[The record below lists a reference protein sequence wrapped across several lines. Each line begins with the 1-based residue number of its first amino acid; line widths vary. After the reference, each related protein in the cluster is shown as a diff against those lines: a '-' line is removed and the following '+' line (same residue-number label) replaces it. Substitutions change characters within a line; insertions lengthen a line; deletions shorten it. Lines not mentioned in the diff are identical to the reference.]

1 MTKYCPNCLSEYQN
15 SATIC
20 PDDQGVLS
28 SKRIKTTKVSSLI
41 NIYAA
46 ANVLEA
52 QRIVGDLEQEGITAA
67 FLENQ
72 ISQYPG
78 VGDIHF
84 IITVDPKQKD
94 RAIQLLTKARQNGLV
109 STSGTFL

>member
-1 MTKYCPNCLSEYQN
+1 MTKYCPNCLSEYKN
-15 SATIC
+15 SVDIC
-20 PDDQGVLS
+20 PDDQGILS
-28 SKRIKTTKVSSLI
+28 NKKKQSTKVSSLI

-46 ANVLEA
+46 ANILEA
-52 QRIVGDLEQEGITAA
+52 QRIVGDLEQEGIIAS

-72 ISQYPG
+72 ISQCPG

-84 IITVDPKQKD
+84 IITIDPKQKD
-94 RAIQLLTKARQNGLV
+94 KVVRLLTKARQCGLV